1 MTTVSPASIRVR
13 RLGRKPYRD
22 TLARMQSFTTHRD
35 ASTPDEI
42 WLLEHPAV
50 FTLGQAGRREHV
62 LAAGDIEVV
71 QSDRGGQVTF
81 HGPGQLVVYTLL
93 DLTRRGLGVRETVCL
108 LEESVIVTLA
118 QFGVVADRRDG
129 APGVYVAGEKIAA
142 LGLRVRH
149 GRCYHGLSLN
159 VDMDLEPFSRIN
171 PCGYPGL
178 AVTRVV
184 DHAEVSAT
192 RVADTVLA
200 RMLDLLGAGEEPS
213 PAEWPPAARLAAA
226 E

>member
-1 MTTVSPASIRVR
+1 
-13 RLGRKPYRD
+13 
-22 TLARMQSFTTHRD
+22 MQSFTTHRD

-129 APGVYVAGEKIAA
+129 APGVYVAGEKIVA

-149 GRCYHGLSLN
+149 GRCYHGPSLN